1 MLIVKFINNTRL
13 SQLMDQLEELES
25 TFLEEYSS
33 AMLLE
38 KGAKYKSATILLSKA
53 VFALVDYILFRKY
66 KVLPK
71 NHVERFRILE
81 RREPD
86 LYSLLDALWNDYTDT
101 YHKPAAEESIILMK
115 ETIEKISQ
123 NESTSPK
130 IKESVRKA

>member
-1 MLIVKFINNTRL
+1 MN
-13 SQLMDQLEELES
+13 QLEELES

-33 AMLLE
+33 ATLLE
-38 KGAKYKSATILLSKA
+38 KEAKYKSTTILLSKA

-81 RREPD
+81 RREPE
-86 LYSLLDALWNDYTDT
+86 LYSLLDSLWNEYTDT
-101 YHKPAAEESIILMK
+101 YHKPAAAESITLLK
-115 ETIEKISQ
+115 DAIEKISQ

-130 IKESVRKA
+130 IKENVKKA